1 MTEPQP
7 PTVLVAGA
15 GPAGLVAALILG
27 RAGLDVRVFE
37 AQAALPTD
45 LRASTFHPPT
55 LDMLDRLG
63 LAGPL
68 VEMGLKAP
76 AYQFRDRRTGEAAT
90 FEMACL
96 EGLTRFP
103 FRLQCEQFKLTR
115 KAAEALADLPNVE
128 IAYGRT
134 VTGVRQD
141 AESVTLEMTGPD
153 GPAEATGAYL
163 VGADGASSAVR
174 ESLGIAFE
182 GFTYP
187 EQWVVASTPVDFAEL
202 LPDLAPV
209 SYTSDPEEW
218 FVLLRTLDLW
228 RVLIPVEA
236 EVDRDA
242 VLSDAFLERKLQEIA
257 PREAPYPIAHRTLYR
272 VHQRVAERYRVGRAC
287 LAGDAAHINNPLGG
301 MGMNGG
307 VQDAV
312 NLAEKLVAIL
322 TDGADADRLLAHYSA
337 QRKAIA
343 EEYVKAHTHANKQAI
358 SETDPA
364 RRAETLARMQEIAA
378 TPELLLAHVRKG
390 AMIDAVA
397 KSMAVHPEDAPTP
410 APAA

>member
-1 MTEPQP
+1 MSQP
-7 PTVLVAGA
+7 SEPTVLVAGA

-27 RAGLDVRVFE
+27 RAGVRVRVFE
-37 AQAALPTD
+37 AQAELPTD

-63 LAGPL
+63 LAEPL
-68 VEMGLKAP
+68 VAMGLEAP
-76 AYQFRDRRTGEAAT
+76 AYQFRDRRTGEHAT

-115 KAAEALADLPNVE
+115 KAAEALAELPNVE
-128 IAYGRT
+128 IAYSHS

-141 AESVTLEMTGPD
+141 AASVTLELAGPD
-153 GPAEATGAYL
+153 GPLAATGDYL
-163 VGADGASSAVR
+163 IGADGASSAVR
-174 ESLGIAFE
+174 DSLGIAFE

-187 EQWVVASTPVDFAEL
+187 EQWVVASTPVDFAES
-202 LPDLAPV
+202 LPNLAPV

-228 RVLIPVEA
+228 RVLIPVA
-236 EVDRDA
+236 ADVDREE
-242 VLSDAFLERKLQEIA
+242 VLSDAFLQTKLQEIA

-272 VHQRVAERYRVGRAC
+272 VHQRVAESYRVGRAC

-322 TDGADADRLLAHYSA
+322 KDGADADRLLDHYA
-337 QRKAIA
+337 EQRKAIA

-358 SETDPA
+358 AETDPA
-364 RRAETLARMQEIAA
+364 KRAETMARMQEIAR

-397 KSMAVHPEDAPTP
+397 KSMVVFPEDAP
-410 APAA
+410 APS